1 MDSLSD
7 CLTDSPTDNQREVA
21 PNQEVGASASSFSRK
36 RAKKKQK
43 NKKKQKKNKSKQK
56 QVSEIDISEQGV

>member
-7 CLTDSPTDNQREVA
+7 CLTDSPTDNQRDVA
-21 PNQEVGASASSFSRK
+21 PNQDVGASASSFSRK

-43 NKKKQKKNKSKQK
+43 TNKQTKQIKTKT
-56 QVSEIDISEQGV
+56 G

>member
-36 RAKKKQK
+36 RAKK
-43 NKKKQKKNKSKQK
+43 NKKTKKKKKKTNQNKNRLVK
-56 QVSEIDISEQGV
+56 

>member
-36 RAKKKQK
+36 RAKKQKKTKK
-43 NKKKQKKNKSKQK
+43 NKKKTNQNKNRLVK
-56 QVSEIDISEQGV
+56 

>member
-36 RAKKKQK
+36 RAKT
-43 NKKKQKKNKSKQK
+43 KKKTKKKKKKTNQNKNRLVK
-56 QVSEIDISEQGV
+56 

>member
-36 RAKKKQK
+36 RAKKTKK
-43 NKKKQKKNKSKQK
+43 TKKTKKKTNQNKNRLVK
-56 QVSEIDISEQGV
+56 

>member
-36 RAKKKQK
+36 RAKKK
-43 NKKKQKKNKSKQK
+43 KKQKKTKT
-56 QVSEIDISEQGV
+56 G

>member
-36 RAKKKQK
+36 RAKKK
-43 NKKKQKKNKSKQK
+43 KKTKKNKNRLVK
-56 QVSEIDISEQGV
+56 

>member
-36 RAKKKQK
+36 RAKKNKKTKK
-43 NKKKQKKNKSKQK
+43 NKKKKQIK
-56 QVSEIDISEQGV
+56 TKTG

>member
-36 RAKKKQK
+36 RAKKKK
-43 NKKKQKKNKSKQK
+43 TKKKTKKKQIKTKT
-56 QVSEIDISEQGV
+56 G

>member
-21 PNQEVGASASSFSRK
+21 PNQEVGASARSFSRK
-36 RAKKKQK
+36 RAKKKYKIQT
-43 NKKKQKKNKSKQK
+43 KQIKTKT
-56 QVSEIDISEQGV
+56 G

>member
-36 RAKKKQK
+36 RAKKNKKTKK
-43 NKKKQKKNKSKQK
+43 NKKKTNQNKNRLVK
-56 QVSEIDISEQGV
+56 

>member
-36 RAKKKQK
+36 RAKKKKTKK
-43 NKKKQKKNKSKQK
+43 NKKKTNQKKNRLLK
-56 QVSEIDISEQGV
+56 

>member
-21 PNQEVGASASSFSRK
+21 PNQEVGASASSFSIK
-36 RAKKKQK
+36 RAKKNKKTKK
-43 NKKKQKKNKSKQK
+43 NKKKTNQNKNRLVK
-56 QVSEIDISEQGV
+56 

>member
-36 RAKKKQK
+36 RAKKK
-43 NKKKQKKNKSKQK
+43 KNKSKQK

>member
-36 RAKKKQK
+36 RAKKKK
-43 NKKKQKKNKSKQK
+43 KTKKKQKKKNQNKNRLVK
-56 QVSEIDISEQGV
+56 

>member
-36 RAKKKQK
+36 RAKKKNKKKK
-43 NKKKQKKNKSKQK
+43 NKKKTNQNKNRLVK
-56 QVSEIDISEQGV
+56 